1 MIIAAVL
8 IQFYPIIFDLIMPL
22 DEPRPCKLII
32 GVEYFVPQDKYFITK
47 ALHEL
52 ITASIC
58 GLIMLTTAT
67 QMLIFIVHSIGMFK
81 IASYRVRYSL
91 EDSVLY
97 MSNMEKERAICESI
111 MQIVIAHRKAM
122 KSSDV
127 VISIFN
133 VPVSI
138 IAILAV
144 LSLSTN
150 LFRFLEAINLKDTVD
165 LGISFVI
172 ITIHLVVLFAAS
184 LIGQKVMDYNNEIF
198 RLIYNTS
205 WYLMPVPSQKL
216 ILFLM
221 QKAGKEFNLK
231 LGFLF
236 VGKIENFTTLLNNA
250 LSYVTVMYSA
260 HNHYRLEHMT
270 DKISPTL
277 SANRDH
283 IIQKRIINA
292 VDIHRRAIEF
302 AEFMLSN
309 FMIIYLILIGVGI
322 SSLTINLF
330 QLLHL
335 LMLNDM
341 NGVLECIILI
351 AAHLIYLFFS
361 NLDGQ
366 LITDHNTDV
375 FKTTYTTRWY
385 TVSLKTQKLLFLIM
399 QRSTKNYY
407 FIVGGVFAASVE
419 SFASIT

>member
-1 MIIAAVL
+1 MQHTRIIEEHYYIMLHILLLKVLGIWPHDKSRLLLLQRALIIILNVTFICMQLLVFITSRYNLVLLVKTMSFVLPFMIIKNLHYIIQEDWKIIRNKIESEIIQKYAHYGQFYITLIFLYTCFMIIAAVL

-198 RLIYNTS
+198 RLIYCTS

-231 LGFLF
+231 IGLIF
-236 VGKIENFTTLLNNA
+236 VGKMENFTMLLNHA
-250 LSYVTVMYSA
+250 LSYVTVM
-260 HNHYRLEHMT
+260 
-270 DKISPTL
+270 
-277 SANRDH
+277 
-283 IIQKRIINA
+283 
-292 VDIHRRAIEF
+292 
-302 AEFMLSN
+302 
-309 FMIIYLILIGVGI
+309 
-322 SSLTINLF
+322 
-330 QLLHL
+330 
-335 LMLNDM
+335 
-341 NGVLECIILI
+341 
-351 AAHLIYLFFS
+351 FS
-361 NLDGQ
+361 VQ
-366 LITDHNTDV
+366 
-375 FKTTYTTRWY
+375 
-385 TVSLKTQKLLFLIM
+385 
-399 QRSTKNYY
+399 
-407 FIVGGVFAASVE
+407 
-419 SFASIT
+419 

>member
-1 MIIAAVL
+1 MIFNVFFIFFHHFNTFVFNFSYIYIYIYFL
-8 IQFYPIIFDLIMPL
+8 LTIYLFLFIVIVPDNFLSDLFENFCHGNKCECQFALLTCFCLMFFIVFQFLSNFLDVIIPL
-22 DEPRPCKLII
+22 NYSREHSFVYS
-32 GVEYFVPQDKYFITK
+32 VEYFVDQKRYFYPILIHGLLACSAGSIAVISTGCML
-47 ALHEL
+47 AEYSLH
-52 ITASIC
+52 IC
-58 GLIMLTTAT
+58 AML
-67 QMLIFIVHSIGMFK
+67 K
-81 IASYRVRYSL
+81 IAS
-91 EDSVLY
+91 
-97 MSNMEKERAICESI
+97 
-111 MQIVIAHRKAM
+111 
-122 KSSDV
+122 
-127 VISIFN
+127 
-133 VPVSI
+133 
-138 IAILAV
+138 
-144 LSLSTN
+144 
-150 LFRFLEAINLKDTVD
+150 
-165 LGISFVI
+165 
-172 ITIHLVVLFAAS
+172 
-184 LIGQKVMDYNNEIF
+184 
-198 RLIYNTS
+198 
-205 WYLMPVPSQKL
+205 
-216 ILFLM
+216 
-221 QKAGKEFNLK
+221 
-231 LGFLF
+231 
-236 VGKIENFTTLLNNA
+236 
-250 LSYVTVMYSA
+250 
-260 HNHYRLEHMT
+260 YRLEHMT

>member
-1 MIIAAVL
+1 MQHTRIIEEHYYVMLHILLLKVFGIWPHDKSRLLLLQRVLIIILNVTFICMQLLVLITSRYNLVLFVKTMSFVLPFTIIAILYCSFILKSKNIKNLHYIIQEDWKIIRNKIESEIIQKYAHYGQFYVTL
-8 IQFYPIIFDLIMPL
+8 IFLYTCFVIIAIIIIQFYPIIFDLISPL

-32 GVEYFVPQDKYFITK
+32 GLEYFVPQDKYFITK

-52 ITASIC
+52 ISAIIC

-97 MSNMEKERAICESI
+97 MSNMEKERAIYESI

-150 LFRFLEAINLKDTVD
+150 LFRV
-165 LGISFVI
+165 GIIYLMIYILNFVRSRNI
-172 ITIHLVVLFAAS
+172 FCFITIHLVVLFAAS

-198 RLIYNTS
+198 RLIYCTS

-221 QKAGKEFNLK
+221 QKAGKEFELK
-231 LGFLF
+231 IGLIF
-236 VGKIENFTTLLNNA
+236 VGKMENFTMLLNHA
-250 LSYVTVMYSA
+250 LSYVTVMYSV
-260 HNHYRLEHMT
+260 
-270 DKISPTL
+270 
-277 SANRDH
+277 
-283 IIQKRIINA
+283 Q
-292 VDIHRRAIEF
+292 
-302 AEFMLSN
+302 
-309 FMIIYLILIGVGI
+309 
-322 SSLTINLF
+322 
-330 QLLHL
+330 
-335 LMLNDM
+335 
-341 NGVLECIILI
+341 
-351 AAHLIYLFFS
+351 
-361 NLDGQ
+361 
-366 LITDHNTDV
+366 
-375 FKTTYTTRWY
+375 
-385 TVSLKTQKLLFLIM
+385 
-399 QRSTKNYY
+399 
-407 FIVGGVFAASVE
+407 
-419 SFASIT
+419 